1 MRRPRKPAQSLRTA
15 VECMPYKT
23 RVAMLEGIG
32 RNEIIVG
39 AYTDNEGGICPMLAA
54 HRNGGRTN
62 FATFARAWDRYT
74 GASNRAR
81 RASEREVRTLV
92 AMLESSVSEDPD
104 IQTTLGEAVADHR
117 QMRERRLEQTP
128 KLVPP
133 EPAEGESGRGFRL
146 RRRRET
152 GERNRAP
159 ELRRSQGWAWLRPFR
174 RYEDYA
180 AALERLEHEAEHLR
194 DPEQV

>member
-32 RNEIIVG
+32 RNDIIVG
-39 AYTDNEGGICPMLAA
+39 AYTDNAGGICPMLAA

-62 FATFARAWDRYT
+62 FATFARSWDRYT
-74 GASNRAR
+74 GANKRAR
-81 RASEREVRTLV
+81 RATEREVRTLV
-92 AMLESSVSEDPD
+92 AMLEASVSEDPN

-117 QMRERRLEQTP
+117 QLRERRLEQTP
-128 KLVPP
+128 KLAPP
-133 EPAEGESGRGFRL
+133 EPAEDESGRGFRL

-159 ELRRSQGWAWLRPFR
+159 ELRHSHGWAWLRPFR

-180 AALERLEHEAEHLR
+180 AALERLEHEAERLR
-194 DPEQV
+194 ERV